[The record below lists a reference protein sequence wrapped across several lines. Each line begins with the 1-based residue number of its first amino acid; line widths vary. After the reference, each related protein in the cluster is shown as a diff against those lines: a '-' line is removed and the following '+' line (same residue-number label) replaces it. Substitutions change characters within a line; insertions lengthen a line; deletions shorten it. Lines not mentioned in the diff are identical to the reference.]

1 MLVRHLSE
9 HTRKSILVNGP
20 DILPRSQFCVLQL
33 DSVLRT
39 GLLIS
44 RSELQS
50 LLPYLIFILE
60 TMHWWVMAVLRKG
73 DG

>member
-44 RSELQS
+44 KR
-50 LLPYLIFILE
+50 
-60 TMHWWVMAVLRKG
+60 
-73 DG
+73 